1 MPDNLSVPP
10 RAARLLRGAIAA
22 ATVPLFLT
30 ACSSADKTG
39 DVASADAVTISDQWV
54 KAADSGMSAAFGD
67 LINSGDTPRTIVSA
81 TSPASARI
89 ELHEVVADA
98 NGAKA
103 MRPKRGGFV
112 IPAHGRTQLRPG
124 GDHIMFMDLRGPLR
138 TGSQTSVTLTFDD
151 GSTTTF
157 TAQVRDF
164 AGNQENY
171 VPDHAGGETH
181 AGAQTP
187 AHGG

>member
-1 MPDNLSVPP
+1 MTVNLFVAP
-10 RAARLLRGAIAA
+10 RTARFLRGALAA
-22 ATVPLFLT
+22 AAVPLLLT

-39 DVASADAVTISDQWV
+39 TVASADAVTISDQWV

-67 LINSGDTPRTIVSA
+67 LTNSGDTPRTIVSA
-81 TSPASARI
+81 ASPASGRI
-89 ELHEVVADA
+89 ELHEVVTDA
-98 NGAKA
+98 NGTKA
-103 MRPKRGGFV
+103 MRPKPGGFV
-112 IPAHGRTQLRPG
+112 VPAHGRTQLRPG
-124 GDHIMFMDLRGPLR
+124 GDHIMFMDLHGPLR
-138 TGSQTSVTLTFDD
+138 TGSETSVTLTFDD

-171 VPDHAGGETH
+171 VPDHTGGEAH

>member
-1 MPDNLSVPP
+1 MFVDTFTAPP
-10 RAARLLRGAIAA
+10 IARLLRVAIAA
-22 ATVPLFLT
+22 AAVPLLLT
-30 ACSSADKTG
+30 ACSSADKT
-39 DVASADAVTISDQWV
+39 DTVASADAVTIADQWV

-81 TSPASARI
+81 TSPASGRI
-89 ELHEVVADA
+89 ELHEVVTDA
-98 NGAKA
+98 NGTKA

-112 IPAHGRTQLRPG
+112 VPAHGRTQLRPG
-124 GDHIMFMDLRGPLR
+124 GDHIMFMDLHGPLR
-138 TGSQTSVTLTFDD
+138 TGSETSLTLTFDD
-151 GSTTTF
+151 GSSTTF

-171 VPDHAGGETH
+171 VPDHAGGESH